1 MQSLLWVLAAGFV
14 GFGITA
20 TFAGRLRMR
29 RTTMLI
35 PYVVLTGA
43 FLYSYVAWSG
53 IDVAQLLADR
63 WLWGVVG
70 GAVVGAL
77 MVRNV
82 TSQPSAPR
90 PRGARLAFQI
100 AWWGVIYGALDGL
113 FLTVMPV
120 LAAQRAFATLAWSA
134 TWYGEILTGIVALL
148 ASAYVTIAYHA
159 GYPEFR
165 NNTLLLPIAGNNII
179 SLAYLL
185 LENPLTAIIAHA
197 VMHVAAV
204 LHGSE
209 GTVQLPP
216 HHNRP
221 SA

>member
-20 TFAGRLRMR
+20 TFAGRLKMG
-29 RTTMLI
+29 RTTMLV
-35 PYVVLTGA
+35 PYVLLAGA
-43 FLYSYVAWSG
+43 FLYSYATWSG
-53 IDVAQLLADR
+53 IDVARLLAGR

-77 MVRNV
+77 MVQNV
-82 TSQPSAPR
+82 RTQPAAPR
-90 PRGARLAFQI
+90 PKGARLAFQI

-113 FLTVMPV
+113 FLSVLPV
-120 LAAQRAFATLAWSA
+120 LAVRRAFATLAWSGA
-134 TWYGEILTGIVALL
+134 WYGEILTGIVALL
-148 ASAYVTIAYHA
+148 ASAYVTLAYHA

-165 NNTLLLPIAGNNII
+165 NNTLLLPVAGNNII

-185 LENPLTAIIAHA
+185 LDNPLMAIVAHA

-216 HHNRP
+216 HHDRT